1 VARAAIYP
9 RATYYCAQLALTS
22 CSTSVDGGRTF
33 QPFNEVTG
41 GCGGLHGHIEVS
53 EVTGTA
59 VVPHGGCS
67 PQGEGPP
74 VVLPNGNL
82 VGFAFTTNNGATWSS
97 RTMPDSRDGTGFDPA
112 IVFSTESGWLWL
124 AQADELGI
132 HVGMSKDEG
141 LSWQLLG
148 NSTQGAAPSAW
159 LALNETFRDP
169 VTGNPLKYGSFP
181 DLEAG
186 DDARV
191 ALSYLATTNPD
202 GKSPFTDCGAASDG
216 NVWHYY
222 LSTSLDGGATWT
234 TTRLSEDPVQV
245 GAIWN
250 GGGGDPGRNLL
261 DFNDMVLDDKG
272 RVMLALAD
280 GALRRTDDYS
290 RDLAKATIVRQASGP
305 SLYARPVSRG

>member
-1 VARAAIYP
+1 
-9 RATYYCAQLALTS
+9 
-22 CSTSVDGGRTF
+22 
-33 QPFNEVTG
+33 
-41 GCGGLHGHIEVS
+41 
-53 EVTGTA
+53 
-59 VVPHGGCS
+59 
-67 PQGEGPP
+67 
-74 VVLPNGNL
+74 
-82 VGFAFTTNNGATWSS
+82 
-97 RTMPDSRDGTGFDPA
+97 MPDSRDGTGFDPA

-202 GKSPFTDCGAASDG
+202 GKAPFTDCGAASDG

-222 LSTSLDGGATWT
+222 LSMSLDGGATWT

-250 GGGGDPGRNLL
+250 GGGGDPCRNLL
-261 DFNDMVLDDKG
+261 DFNDMEMDSKG
-272 RVMLALAD
+272 RLHIAFAD
-280 GALRRTDDYS
+280 GCTGGCAQRYAAGEVVKGGDSRDALGTILRQSTGPGLFSQFDVASPPPPPPPPAPPTPAPDVPVVGLVLMLGLMALRR
-290 RDLAKATIVRQASGP
+290 KA
-305 SLYARPVSRG
+305 